1 LCGDFNYKFPDMK
14 KMKFLRTVSKE
25 KTYRK
30 ENKYVK
36 NNIDEKLDYV
46 FYRNLKVKSN
56 KIVKNELS
64 DHYGIEVNFE

>member
-1 LCGDFNYKFPDMK
+1 
-14 KMKFLRTVSKE
+14 
-25 KTYRK
+25 
-30 ENKYVK
+30 VK